1 MSFQANRAKPMVTC
15 MAMTQAF
22 DFDAYTRRIGF
33 SGERSP
39 TLQTLRELHM
49 RHTET
54 IPFENLNPFLG
65 WPVRLDAVSLQHKL
79 VSSGRGGYCYEQ
91 NLLFRHALE
100 ALGFNVI
107 GLAARVVWN
116 VPEGAVLPRT
126 HMLLRVNV
134 EGQAYVAD
142 VGFGGQTLTT
152 PIRLEPDIEQPT
164 PHGTFRLIRD
174 GEEFVL
180 QAKLVEQWK
189 PLYHFSLQEQL
200 QPDYEMANWYVSCH
214 PQSRFVNALLA
225 ARTAKDRRYALQNN
239 QFSVHYLNGATERRV
254 LATSGEMREVLQGPF
269 GLTLPDAPELDR
281 KLESIIA

>member
-1 MSFQANRAKPMVTC
+1 MVTC

-22 DFDAYTRRIGF
+22 DFDAYSRRIGF
-33 SGERSP
+33 SGERLP
-39 TLQTLRELHM
+39 TLQTLRDLHM
-49 RHTET
+49 RDTET
-54 IPFENLNPFLG
+54 IPFEDLNPFLG
-65 WPVRLDAVSLQHKL
+65 CPVRLDAISLQHKL
-79 VSSGRGGYCYEQ
+79 IHSGRGGYCYEQ

-100 ALGFNVI
+100 ALGFNVV

-142 VGFGGQTLTT
+142 VGFGGQTLTA
-152 PIRLEPDIEQPT
+152 PLRLEPDIEQPT
-164 PHGTFRLIRD
+164 PHGAFRLISD

-189 PLYHFSLQEQL
+189 SLYHFSLQEQL
-200 QPDYEMANWYVSCH
+200 LPDYEMANWYVSCH

-225 ARTAKDRRYALQNN
+225 ARTTKDRRYALQNN
-239 QFSVHYLNGATERRV
+239 QFSVRYLNGATERRT
-254 LATSGEMREVLQGPF
+254 LATTREIREVLQGPF